1 MIVPQAT
8 IARALALPAAA
19 LATPLAHAVPS
30 AASPSPLPSLL
41 PWLLAAIGW
50 ACVFA
55 LLIRV
60 ARDRAKLH
68 NRGLLRPWPIPTI
81 EPGALHPALATDHLG
96 PSLDSLVAITPSLN
110 VPGGISELESCILCA
125 LARHTPAAPAS
136 IFEFGTCTGKTTYLL
151 ALNARRGDSGD
162 PARDLPRIAT
172 LTLAPTQRDTYV
184 RAKGDDPRDT
194 RAALKES
201 AFTRFYYSGTPVEP
215 AITQLFG
222 DSKAFDP
229 APDPAPAPAGNH
241 HLARYDLIFV
251 DGSHARSYVESDS
264 RLALRMV
271 KPGGI
276 IAWHDYRGPWRA
288 RGVWSTLNRLARE
301 LPLQHVKGTSLVVY
315 RAPK

>member
-1 MIVPQAT
+1 MIAPEAT
-8 IARALALPAAA
+8 IAAALALPTAIP
-19 LATPLAHAVPS
+19 LATPLAHAAPS
-30 AASPSPLPSLL
+30 AASPSLLPGLL

-50 ACVFA
+50 ACVVA

-68 NRGLLRPWPIPTI
+68 HRGLLRPWPIPTV
-81 EPGALHPALATDHLG
+81 EPGALHPALATDQLG
-96 PSLDSLVAITPSLN
+96 PSLDSLVSITPSLN

-125 LARHTPAAPAS
+125 LARHAPSIPAS

-151 ALNARRGDSGD
+151 ALNARRGTTGN
-162 PARDLPRIAT
+162 PARDHPRVVT

-201 AFTRFYYSGTPVEP
+201 AFTLFYYSGTPVEP

-229 APDPAPAPAGNH
+229 APDN

-315 RAPK
+315 RAPS